1 MATWLL
7 LLTAKAIGRQRNQK
21 EVHMKK
27 TFAVRLLTAVFALLL
42 LALGHLACG
51 GSGSKSPTAP
61 AEFGGTP
68 TPMGAPTPTP
78 GTGY

>member
-1 MATWLL
+1 MVACEIERRLD
-7 LLTAKAIGRQRNQK
+7 
-21 EVHMKK
+21 MKK
-27 TFAVRLLTAVFALLL
+27 TFAARLLTAMFVLLL

-51 GSGSKSPTAP
+51 GSGSSSPTAP
-61 AEFGGTP
+61 ASFGGTP

>member
-1 MATWLL
+1 
-7 LLTAKAIGRQRNQK
+7 
-21 EVHMKK
+21 MKK
-27 TFAVRLLTAVFALLL
+27 TFGARLFTSMFVLVL

-61 AEFGGTP
+61 SEFGGTP

-78 GTGY
+78 RPGY

>member
-1 MATWLL
+1 
-7 LLTAKAIGRQRNQK
+7 
-21 EVHMKK
+21 MKK
-27 TFAVRLLTAVFALLL
+27 AFAARLLTAVLVLLL

-68 TPMGAPTPTP
+68 TPMGAATPTP

>member
-1 MATWLL
+1 
-7 LLTAKAIGRQRNQK
+7 
-21 EVHMKK
+21 MKK

-51 GSGSKSPTAP
+51 GSGYKSPTAP